1 MREMSTSKDDAL
13 RAINKPAAYGPDL
26 DVNQYSR
33 QPKNWEPC
41 PISSLPK
48 EILERILEVGV
59 LPERENRAASFFQI
73 DHSVIFRAV
82 QSLFEDKVEIMSAR
96 EALEKYDWLKD
107 YWWKI
112 VSVDTD
118 KYTALAELAWDQGYF
133 IRIFED
139 QKVTMPL
146 QACLFIST
154 DNLNQNVH
162 NIIIAEPGS
171 EAQIITGCT
180 LHSSVQRGLHVG
192 ITEFYVKEDAKL
204 TFTMIHNWAQN
215 FDSRPRS
222 GALIEDNGVF
232 ISNYM
237 CFKPL
242 KSLQMYPVA
251 YCRGVNARAR
261 FNTIIYG
268 TGTSYIDVGSKIV
281 LQNEGCRG
289 EIISRAIATDEAQIY
304 ARGFLQGEHGNTKAH
319 LECRG
324 LILSDKAI
332 IYAVPELMAKVQGAE
347 LSHEAAVGKIAEEQ
361 VQYLMARGFSRSE
374 AEALIVRG
382 FMDVSIF
389 GLPKELEREIQ
400 RMIDI
405 TTERAL

>member
-1 MREMSTSKDDAL
+1 MHASKDAAL
-13 RAINKPAAYGPDL
+13 RARNKPAALGPDL
-26 DVNQYSR
+26 DLNQYSR

-41 PISSLPK
+41 PLSNLS
-48 EILERILEVGV
+48 EDILRRALEVGV
-59 LPERENRAASFFQI
+59 VPDEKSRSATFFQI
-73 DHSVIFRAV
+73 DHSVIFKAIQDV
-82 QSLFEDKVEIMSAR
+82 FENKIEIMSTK
-96 EALEKYDWLKD
+96 EALKKYDWLKK

-112 VSVDTD
+112 VKADTD

-133 IRIFED
+133 IRILED
-139 QKVTMPL
+139 QKVTIPL
-146 QACLFIST
+146 QACIFISV

-180 LHSSVQRGLHVG
+180 LHSNVHRGLHVG
-192 ITEFYVKEDAKL
+192 VTEFYIKEDAKL

-215 FDSRPRS
+215 FDTRPRS
-222 GALIEDNGVF
+222 GAIIEDNGVF

-237 CFKPL
+237 CLKPV

-251 YCRGVNARAR
+251 YCKGKEARVRFSNILYGVGN
-261 FNTIIYG
+261 
-268 TGTSYIDVGSKIV
+268 SYIDVGSKIV

-289 EIISRAIATDEAQIY
+289 EVISRAIATDKAQIY

-324 LILSDKAI
+324 LLLSDEAI
-332 IYAVPELMAKVQGAE
+332 IYAIPELIAKVQGAE
-347 LSHEAAVGKIAEEQ
+347 LSHEAAVGKIAENQ

-382 FMDVSIF
+382 FMDISIF
-389 GLPKELEREIQ
+389 GLPKDLEAEIR

>member
-1 MREMSTSKDDAL
+1 MPTSKDAAL
-13 RAINKPAAYGPDL
+13 RAINKPAEYGPDL
-26 DVNQYSR
+26 DVSQYTR
-33 QPKNWEPC
+33 ETKNWEPC
-41 PISSLPK
+41 PISSLPRD
-48 EILERILEVGV
+48 ILERSIEVGV
-59 LPERENRAASFFQI
+59 LPEHESRAASFFQI
-73 DHSVIFRAV
+73 DHSVIYRAV
-82 QSLFEDKVEIMSAR
+82 QSFFEDKVEIMGVK
-96 EALEKYDWLKD
+96 EALAKYDWLKD
-107 YWWKI
+107 YWWRI
-112 VSVDTD
+112 VKVDMD
-118 KYTALAELAWDQGYF
+118 KYTALAEIAWDQGYF
-133 IRIFED
+133 IRILED
-139 QKVTMPL
+139 QKVTIPL
-146 QACLFIST
+146 QACLFIAT

-171 EAQIITGCT
+171 EAHIITGCT

-192 ITEFYVKEDAKL
+192 IAEFYIKQGAKL

-222 GALIEDNGVF
+222 AALIEDNGVF
-232 ISNYM
+232 VSNYM

-251 YCRGVNARAR
+251 YCKGRDARAR

-268 TGTSYIDVGSKIV
+268 VGGSYIDVGSKIA

-289 EIISRAIATDEAQIY
+289 EVISRVIAADRAQIY
-304 ARGFLQGEHGNTKAH
+304 ARGFLQGEHSNTKAH

-324 LILSDKAI
+324 LILSDDAVI
-332 IYAVPELMAKVQGAE
+332 HAVPELMAKAQSTE
-347 LSHEAAVGKIAEEQ
+347 LSHEAAVGKISEEQ
-361 VQYLMARGFSRSE
+361 IQYLMARGFSRSE

-389 GLPKELEREIQ
+389 GLPKDLEMEIQ

-405 TTERAL
+405 TTKRAL

>member
-1 MREMSTSKDDAL
+1 VREMSTSKDDAL

>member
-1 MREMSTSKDDAL
+1 MSTSKDDAL

>member
-1 MREMSTSKDDAL
+1 VSASKDAAL
-13 RAINKPAAYGPDL
+13 RAINKPAALGPDL
-26 DVNQYSR
+26 DISQYSR

-41 PISSLPK
+41 PISSLP
-48 EILERILEVGV
+48 EDIIRRALEVGV
-59 LPERENRAASFFQI
+59 LPEQESRSATFFQI
-73 DHSVIFRAV
+73 DHSVIFEAV
-82 QSLFEDKVEIMSAR
+82 QEVFEGKIEIMSAK

-107 YWWKI
+107 YWWKVI
-112 VSVDTD
+112 SVDTD

-133 IRIFED
+133 IRILED
-139 QKVTMPL
+139 QKVTIPL

-162 NIIIAEPGS
+162 NIVIAEPGS

-192 ITEFYVKEDAKL
+192 ITEFYVKEDAKI
-204 TFTMIHNWAQN
+204 TFTMIHNWAQK

-222 GALIEDNGVF
+222 GAIIEDNGVF
-232 ISNYM
+232 VSNYM

-242 KSLQMYPVA
+242 KSLQMYPIA
-251 YCRGVNARAR
+251 YCRGVNSRAR

-268 TGTSYIDVGSKIV
+268 TGNSYIDVGSKIV

-289 EIISRAIATDEAQIY
+289 EIISRVIATDKAQVY
-304 ARGFLQGEHGNTKAH
+304 ARGFLQGEHSNTKAH

-324 LILSDKAI
+324 LLLSDEATIHAI
-332 IYAVPELMAKVQGAE
+332 PELMAKAQGAE

-361 VQYLMARGFSRSE
+361 IQYLMARGFSRSE

-389 GLPKELEREIQ
+389 GLPKDLERELQKIV
-400 RMIDI
+400 DI

>member
-1 MREMSTSKDDAL
+1 VSASKDAAL
-13 RAINKPAAYGPDL
+13 RAINKPAALGPDL
-26 DVNQYSR
+26 DISQYSR

-41 PISSLPK
+41 PISSLP
-48 EILERILEVGV
+48 EDIIRRALEVGV
-59 LPERENRAASFFQI
+59 LPEQESRSATFFQI
-73 DHSVIFRAV
+73 DHSVIFEAV
-82 QSLFEDKVEIMSAR
+82 QEVFEGKIEIMSAK

-107 YWWKI
+107 YWWKVI
-112 VSVDTD
+112 SVDTD

-133 IRIFED
+133 IRILED
-139 QKVTMPL
+139 QKVTIPL

-162 NIIIAEPGS
+162 NIVIAEPGS

-192 ITEFYVKEDAKL
+192 ITEFYVKEDAKI
-204 TFTMIHNWAQN
+204 TFTMIHNWAQK

-222 GALIEDNGVF
+222 GAIIEDNGVF
-232 ISNYM
+232 VSNYM

-251 YCRGVNARAR
+251 YCRGVNSRAR

-268 TGTSYIDVGSKIV
+268 TGNSYIDVGSKIV

-289 EIISRAIATDEAQIY
+289 EIISRVIATDKAQVY
-304 ARGFLQGEHGNTKAH
+304 ARGFLQGEHSNTKAH

-324 LILSDKAI
+324 LLLSDEATIHAI
-332 IYAVPELMAKVQGAE
+332 PELMAKAQGAE

-361 VQYLMARGFSRSE
+361 IQYLMARGFSRSE

-389 GLPKELEREIQ
+389 GLPKDLERELQKIV
-400 RMIDI
+400 DI

>member
-1 MREMSTSKDDAL
+1 MSASKDAAL
-13 RAINKPAAYGPDL
+13 RAINKPASFGPDL
-26 DVNQYSR
+26 DISQYSR

-41 PISSLPK
+41 PLSNLP
-48 EILERILEVGV
+48 EDIIRRALEVGV
-59 LPERENRAASFFQI
+59 LPGQESRSATFFQI
-73 DHSVIFRAV
+73 DHSVVFRAV
-82 QSLFEDKVEIMSAR
+82 QEIFEGKIEMMSAK

-107 YWWKI
+107 YWWKVI
-112 VSVDTD
+112 SVDTD
-118 KYTALAELAWDQGYF
+118 KYTALAELSWDQGYF
-133 IRIFED
+133 IRILED
-139 QKVTMPL
+139 QKVTIPL

-192 ITEFYVKEDAKL
+192 ITEFYIKNDAKV

-222 GALIEDNGVF
+222 GAIIEDNGVF

-251 YCRGVNARAR
+251 YCRGVNSRAR

-268 TGTSYIDVGSKIV
+268 MGNSYIDVGSKIV

-289 EIISRAIATDEAQIY
+289 EIISRAIATDKAQIY
-304 ARGFLQGEHGNTKAH
+304 ARGFLQGEHGDTKAH

-324 LILSDKAI
+324 LLLSDEAT
-332 IYAVPELMAKVQGAE
+332 IYAIPELVAKAQGAE

-389 GLPKELEREIQ
+389 GLPEDLEREIQ
-400 RMIDI
+400 KIIDV
-405 TTERAL
+405 TTGRAL

>member
-1 MREMSTSKDDAL
+1 MREMSASKDAAL
-13 RAINKPAAYGPDL
+13 RAINKPAALGPDL
-26 DVNQYSR
+26 DISQYSR

-41 PISSLPK
+41 PISNLPK
-48 EILERILEVGV
+48 DILQRALEVGV
-59 LPERENRAASFFQI
+59 LPVQEGRSATFFQI

-82 QSLFEDKVEIMSAR
+82 QKLFEDKIEVMSTK
-96 EALEKYDWLKD
+96 EALEKYSWLKD

-139 QKVTMPL
+139 QKVTIPL

-154 DNLNQNVH
+154 ENLNQNVH
-162 NIIIAEPGS
+162 NIIVAEPGS

-192 ITEFYVKEDAKL
+192 VTEFYIKEDAKL

-222 GALIEDNGVF
+222 GAIIEDRGVF
-232 ISNYM
+232 VSNYI
-237 CFKPL
+237 CLKPL

-251 YCRGVNARAR
+251 YCKGVDSRAR

-268 TGTSYIDVGSKIV
+268 MGNSYIDVGSKIV
-281 LQNEGCRG
+281 LQNDGSRG
-289 EIISRAIATDEAQIY
+289 EIISRAIATDRAQIY
-304 ARGFLQGEHGNTKAH
+304 TRGFLQGEHENTKAH

-324 LILSDKAI
+324 LLLSDEAM
-332 IYAVPELMAKVQGAE
+332 IYAVPELVAEAQGAE

-361 VQYLMARGFSRSE
+361 IQYLMARGFSRSE

-389 GLPKELEREIQ
+389 GLPKDLEREIQ
-400 RMIDI
+400 KMIDI
-405 TTERAL
+405 TTGRAL

>member
-1 MREMSTSKDDAL
+1 MSTSKDDAL
-13 RAINKPAAYGPDL
+13 RAINRPAAYGPDL

-112 VSVDTD
+112 VNVDTD

-133 IRIFED
+133 IRILED
-139 QKVTMPL
+139 QKVTIPL

-162 NIIIAEPGS
+162 NMIIAEPGS

-180 LHSSVQRGLHVG
+180 LHPSVQHGLHVG
-192 ITEFYVKEDAKL
+192 ITEFYVKENAKL
-204 TFTMIHNWAQN
+204 TFTMIHSWARN

-268 TGTSYIDVGSKIV
+268 TGASYIDVGSKIV

-289 EIISRAIATDEAQIY
+289 EIISRAIATDRAQVY

-324 LILSDKAI
+324 LLLSDKAM

-389 GLPKELEREIQ
+389 GLPKDLEREIQ

>member
-1 MREMSTSKDDAL
+1 MSENKNAAL
-13 RAINKPAAYGPDL
+13 RAINKPSPFGPDL
-26 DVNQYSR
+26 DISQYSR

-48 EILERILEVGV
+48 EILEKAIEVGV
-59 LPERENRAASFFQI
+59 LPEQENRAATFFQI
-73 DHSVIFRAV
+73 DHSVIFKAV
-82 QSLFEDKVEIMSAR
+82 QEIFENKVEIMSVK
-96 EALEKYDWLKD
+96 EALKKYVWLKD

-112 VSVDTD
+112 ISVDMD
-118 KYTALAELAWDQGYF
+118 KYTALAELYWDQGYF
-133 IRIFED
+133 IRILED
-139 QKVTMPL
+139 QKVTIPL

-162 NIIIAEPGS
+162 NIVIAEPGS

-180 LHSSVQRGLHVG
+180 LHSTVQRGLHVG

-222 GALIEDNGVF
+222 GAIIEDNGLFV
-232 ISNYM
+232 SNYM

-268 TGTSYIDVGSKIV
+268 VGRSYIDVGSKIV

-289 EIISRAIATDEAQIY
+289 EVISRTIATDEAKIY
-304 ARGFLQGEHGNTKAH
+304 ARGLLQGEHSDTKAH

-324 LILSDKAI
+324 LLLSDEAM
-332 IYAVPELMAKVQGAE
+332 IYAVPEIVAKAKGAE
-347 LSHEAAVGKIAEEQ
+347 LSHEAAVGKISEEQ
-361 VQYLMARGFSRSE
+361 IQYLMARGFSKSE

-389 GLPKELEREIQ
+389 GLPKNLEKEIQ
-400 RMIDI
+400 RMVDMA
-405 TTERAL
+405 TGGAL

>member
-1 MREMSTSKDDAL
+1 MSASKDAAL
-13 RAINKPAAYGPDL
+13 RAINKPAALGPDL
-26 DVNQYSR
+26 DISQYSR

-41 PISSLPK
+41 PISNLPEDIIRK
-48 EILERILEVGV
+48 ALEVGV
-59 LPERENRAASFFQI
+59 LPEQESRSATFFQI
-73 DHSVIFRAV
+73 DHSVIFKAV
-82 QSLFEDKVEIMSAR
+82 QEIFEGKIEMMSAK

-107 YWWKI
+107 YWWKVI
-112 VSVDTD
+112 SVDAD

-133 IRIFED
+133 IRILED
-139 QKVTMPL
+139 QKATIPL

-180 LHSSVQRGLHVG
+180 LHPSVQRGLHVG
-192 ITEFYVKEDAKL
+192 ITEFYVKEDAKI

-222 GALIEDNGVF
+222 GAIIEDNGVF
-232 ISNYM
+232 VSNYM

-251 YCRGVNARAR
+251 YCRGVNSRAR

-268 TGTSYIDVGSKIV
+268 MGNSYIDVGSKIV

-289 EIISRAIATDEAQIY
+289 EIISRAIATDKAQIY

-324 LILSDKAI
+324 LLLSDEAT
-332 IYAVPELMAKVQGAE
+332 IYAIPELMAKAQGAE

-389 GLPKELEREIQ
+389 GLPKDLEREIQ
-400 RMIDI
+400 KIVDV
-405 TTERAL
+405 TTKRAL

>member
-1 MREMSTSKDDAL
+1 MSKNKDAAL
-13 RAINKPAAYGPDL
+13 LSRDKRANLGPDL
-26 DVNQYSR
+26 NLSQYSR
-33 QPKNWEPC
+33 QAKNWEPC
-41 PISSLPK
+41 PISELP
-48 EILERILEVGV
+48 EDILKKSLEVGV
-59 LPERENRAASFFQI
+59 IQDEKSRAASFFQI

-82 QSLFEDKVEIMSAR
+82 QEMFENKVEIMSTK

-112 VSVDTD
+112 VKVDTD
-118 KYTALAELAWDQGYF
+118 KYTALTELAWDQGYF
-133 IRIFED
+133 IRILED
-139 QKVTMPL
+139 QNVTIPL

-171 EAQIITGCT
+171 EAHIITGCT

-192 ITEFYVKEDAKL
+192 ITEFYVKENAKL

-222 GALIEDNGVF
+222 GAIIEDDGVF
-232 ISNYM
+232 VSNYM

-251 YCRGVNARAR
+251 YCRGVNSRAR

-268 TGTSYIDVGSKIV
+268 MGNSYIDVGSKIV
-281 LQNEGCRG
+281 LQNKGCRG
-289 EIISRAIATDEAQIY
+289 EITSRAIATERAQIY
-304 ARGFLQGEHGNTKAH
+304 ARGFLQGEHGDAKAH

-324 LILSDKAI
+324 LLLSEEAM
-332 IYAVPELMAKVQGAE
+332 IYAVPELMAKAPGAE

-361 VQYLMARGFSRSE
+361 ILYLMARGFTRTE

-389 GLPKELEREIQ
+389 GLPKDLEREIQ
-400 RMIDI
+400 KMVDI